1 MKLSTNEDINAP
13 VEAVFDMFCD
23 FEVFERAAVK
33 RGAQVRRAD
42 SMTTPGP
49 GMMWHAAFD
58 LRGKRRQIEVEM
70 VIFDRPSEILL
81 ESTSPGLLGTT
92 TFEMTALSRDRT
104 RVRVSLEI
112 KPLTLSTR
120 LLVQSLK
127 LAKNSLTRKFKLRV
141 AEHAKSMED
150 RYAQR
155 G

>member
-23 FEVFERAAVK
+23 FEVFERAAIK
-33 RGAQVRRAD
+33 RGAQVRRVDRLTA
-42 SMTTPGP
+42 PGR
-49 GMMWHAAFD
+49 GMMWQADFD
-58 LRGKRRQIEVEM
+58 LRGKRRQVEVEM
-70 VIFDRPSEILL
+70 AIFDRPNEMLL

-92 TFEMTALSRDRT
+92 TFEMTALSGDRT
-104 RVRVSLEI
+104 RVKVSLEV
-112 KPLTLSTR
+112 KPLTLPTR
-120 LLVQSLK
+120 LLVQSLR

-155 G
+155 S